1 MRPTKVLLVHGMGRT
16 PLSMWRLARALR
28 RAGTTTELFGYVA
41 AWQTV
46 EQIVGRLRARL
57 ETMADSDYVVI
68 GHSLGGLLLR
78 AAVATLPPGV
88 RRPNRI
94 IMLATPNRSPRLAQ
108 RFEHA
113 WWYRTLNGDAG
124 ALLAHESRM
133 AEIPFL
139 DVPCTIIAGTRGVNG
154 RWSPF
159 GNAQNDGLLAV
170 TETEMAGADEW
181 ISLPLRHPFIMND
194 ARVRELVRERCLVH
208 SSTSLPYV
216 SGRRSR

>member
-1 MRPTKVLLVHGMGRT
+1 MASRTTKILLVHGMGRT
-16 PLSMWRLARALR
+16 PLSMWRMARALR
-28 RAGTTTELFGYVA
+28 RAGTATELFGYVA

-57 ETMADSDYVVI
+57 ETMADADYVVI

-78 AAVATLPPGV
+78 AAVAALPPGI
-88 RRPNRI
+88 RRPHRI
-94 IMLATPNRSPRLAQ
+94 IMLATPNHSPRLAQ

-113 WWYRTLNGDAG
+113 WWYRALNGDAG

-133 AEIPFL
+133 AEIPPL

-159 GNAQNDGLLAV
+159 GNETNDGLLSVA
-170 TETEMAGADEW
+170 ETEMAGADEW

-194 ARVRELVRERCLVH
+194 AGVRELVKQRCMMGETRDERREA
-208 SSTSLPYV
+208 
-216 SGRRSR
+216 

>member
-1 MRPTKVLLVHGMGRT
+1 MGRT

-28 RAGTTTELFGYVA
+28 RTGVATELFGYVA

-46 EQIVGRLRARL
+46 EGIVDRMRSRL
-57 ETMADSDYVVI
+57 ETMADGDYVVI

-78 AAVATLPPGV
+78 AAVAALPPGV
-88 RRPNRI
+88 RRPQRI
-94 IMLATPNRSPRLAQ
+94 ILLATPNHSPRLAQ
-108 RFEHA
+108 RFERA

-124 ALLAHESRM
+124 AMLADEARITT
-133 AEIPFL
+133 IPLL
-139 DVPCTIIAGTRGVNG
+139 DVPCTIIAGTRGVYG

-159 GNAQNDGLLAV
+159 GNERNDGLVAL
-170 TETEMAGADEW
+170 TETELAGADEW

-194 ARVRELVRERCLVH
+194 PRVRTLVRERCLGTYNRTNA
-208 SSTSLPYV
+208 SYV